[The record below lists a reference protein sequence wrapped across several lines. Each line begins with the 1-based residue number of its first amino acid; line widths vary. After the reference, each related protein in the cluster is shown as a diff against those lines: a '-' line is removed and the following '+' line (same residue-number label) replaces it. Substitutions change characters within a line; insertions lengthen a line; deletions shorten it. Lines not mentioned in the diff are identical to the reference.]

1 MNRNYRTTLTALLL
15 ILLAVSL
22 VLWKLNVFN
31 IPLAFAGV
39 SGWGL
44 IVTVVMI
51 IAIVNGIID
60 KNFGSIFVPLAI
72 IAIVFDDALGI
83 TALTPWTVMIVAFL
97 LTVAFGMLFPKHGHY
112 HHHHHGRHGR
122 RDNFSNQFS
131 ETFEEG
137 ENGYFMYSMRFGSTT
152 KYIRSQ
158 NLQRADLSSSF
169 GEMSVF
175 FDGSVPQDGKV
186 VIDCHVAFGEMDLFI
201 PKDWKIVNKTSV
213 MLGDCQDRASAGDFT
228 DNAPVCEITGNVS
241 FGELQINRV

>member
-1 MNRNYRTTLTALLL
+1 MNRNFRSVITALLL

-22 VLWKLNVFN
+22 ILWKLNVFN
-31 IPLAFAGV
+31 LPIAFAGV
-39 SGWGL
+39 GAWGL
-44 IVTVVMI
+44 IVSAFMI
-51 IAIVNGIID
+51 VAIIHGIMD
-60 KNFGSIFVPLAI
+60 LNFGSIFIPLAI
-72 IAIVFDDALGI
+72 IAIIFDDALGI
-83 TALTPWTVMIVAFL
+83 TAITPWIVMIAAFL

-112 HHHHHGRHGR
+112 PHHHHNR
-122 RDNFSNQFS
+122 RKERFSNNFS
-131 ETFEEG
+131 ETYDED

-175 FDGSVPQDGKV
+175 FDGSVPQDNKV

-201 PKDWKIVNKTSV
+201 PKEWKIINKVSV

>member
-1 MNRNYRTTLTALLL
+1 MNRNYRTTITALLL